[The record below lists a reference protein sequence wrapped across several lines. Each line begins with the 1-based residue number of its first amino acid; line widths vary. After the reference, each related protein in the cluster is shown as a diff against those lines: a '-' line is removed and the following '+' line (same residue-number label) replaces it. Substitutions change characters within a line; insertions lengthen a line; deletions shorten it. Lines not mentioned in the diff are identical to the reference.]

1 MPDTNK
7 ERFQLTM
14 ILGAKTFLWCG
25 AVALTGAF
33 GGALLGTSAL
43 AAGISYGTGLLLF
56 GPKVY
61 QSGRETFL
69 SGRDYLRH
77 SDPEVY
83 DRGPKRAK
91 GYDGKDLH
99 ESRGSKIEKSV
110 RSTTRTAYWVA
121 GGLVVG
127 GILLTLALTG
137 AGMGVYTAMLGAG
150 AFFGYKIYKNTKR
163 AAADYQ
169 AVKNHPKAPK
179 TSEKDKQRAPVEL
192 TATKEQSA
200 QKVIAYTGGFLLTGF
215 AVMAMSGLAFGGGVV
230 SAVAATAGW
239 LGAGAVFGRGLVA
252 HGKNIL
258 KQTDEQPA
266 EPDLKQHIR
275 DRQQQPEKQAQKQP
289 EKQPIVQKNAQQ
301 TVQKTTQQTVQKSTG
316 RPQYTVKSSSVTLA
330 VGAAKKKVR

>member
-1 MPDTNK
+1 MPDANK

-77 SDPEVY
+77 SDPEIY
-83 DRGPKRAK
+83 DRGPTRAK

-110 RSTTRTAYWVA
+110 RSTTRTAYWIA

-127 GILLTLALTG
+127 GILLASALTG
-137 AGMGVYTAMLGAG
+137 AGMGVYTAMLLAG
-150 AFFGYKIYKNTKR
+150 GFFGYKIYKHGKKMTR
-163 AAADYQ
+163 DYQ
-169 AVKNHPKAPK
+169 DVKDHSKPQE
-179 TSEKDKQRAPVEL
+179 EKNKRQKQREL
-192 TATKEQSA
+192 SATKEKSA
-200 QKVIAYTGGFLLTGF
+200 EKFMGYCGKFVLTGF
-215 AVMAMSGLAFGGGVV
+215 ALAAASHLLLGGGTL
-230 SAVAATAGW
+230 SAIFATAGW